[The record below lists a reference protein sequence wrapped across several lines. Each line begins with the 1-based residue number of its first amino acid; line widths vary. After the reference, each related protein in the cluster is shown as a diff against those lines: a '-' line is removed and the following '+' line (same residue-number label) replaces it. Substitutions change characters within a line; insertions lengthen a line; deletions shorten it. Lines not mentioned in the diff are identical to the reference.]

1 MHPLAVMRL
10 AGKDDAGVRSPPCL
24 PSCQLPLHQRKLWNR
39 KPQGLGAGWNGNS
52 AKIQKSR
59 NPRNPLE
66 IGFFY
71 FQHFRNLSMVMKKR
85 PYRAVAC
92 GEGGRTMSSDSHAT
106 MRAVLLHDMRLAGEN
121 RKVYD
126 TVQYLFCIRRNEVSI
141 FPHKYI
147 NILPFK
153 SRQ

>member
-1 MHPLAVMRL
+1 MQAFP
-10 AGKDDAGVRSPPCL
+10 SL
-24 PSCQLPLHQRKLWNR
+24 PAELSTSTPSSTETWNR
-39 KPQGLGAGWNGNS
+39 KGLGAGWNGNS

-126 TVQYLFCIRRNEVSI
+126 TVQYLFCIRRYEVSI
-141 FPHKYI
+141 FPHKDI